1 MNPSDRLV
9 PELVIAGS
17 DSIVA
22 SIPFIIGFAPHNSL
36 VVMWL
41 SAGCVRLTMRLDLP
55 PQGDV
60 SSRDLLSP
68 WIDAVM
74 AQCGSHDEV
83 ILCVAWP
90 PDVMVR
96 DAAGELR
103 SRDLMCALLERLS
116 RTDCLVRDALLMQ
129 SDRWWSF
136 LCEQPECC
144 PASGTPLDR
153 SIADEVAARFAFAGV
168 AQLPD
173 RQAVLDT
180 CAADHERQEV
190 NRALVRKARR
200 KVSVRMS
207 QSLDSA
213 RELEIW
219 REESISQVCECLLAT
234 EPWDSTHDVD
244 VLVALRDV
252 RVRDTAMWHVAQSR
266 SHDSHVAFDRAAEL
280 LRGAPT
286 GAVAPIGTVT
296 ALLAW
301 LIGDGVR
308 AGAALD
314 RVRDEDPAYA
324 LADLLSRSIAAG
336 LSAASWL
343 EMMRGLTREA
353 CRGL

>member
-1 MNPSDRLV
+1 MNSTDRLI
-9 PELVIAGS
+9 PELVIAGP

-22 SIPFIIGFAPHNSL
+22 SIPFIIGFTPHNSL

-41 SAGCVRLTMRLDLP
+41 RAGCVRLTMRLDLP
-55 PQGDV
+55 PEDDA
-60 SSRDLLSP
+60 STRDSLCP

-83 ILCVAWP
+83 ILCVSWSS
-90 PDVMVR
+90 DVMVR

-103 SRDLMCALLERLS
+103 SRDLMGALLEELS
-116 RTDCLVRDALLMQ
+116 RTDCLVRDALLVQ
-129 SDRWWSF
+129 ADRWWSF

-144 PASGTPLDR
+144 PVSGTPLDR
-153 SIADEVAARFAFAGV
+153 SIANEVAARFAFAGV

-180 CAADHERQEV
+180 CAPDHDRQEV
-190 NRALVRKARR
+190 NRSLMRDVRR
-200 KVSVRMS
+200 KTSARMS
-207 QSLDSA
+207 RSPDAA
-213 RELEIW
+213 RELESW
-219 REESISQVCECLLAT
+219 REESISRVHDWLLA
-234 EPWDSTHDVD
+234 PKHSDSAHDVE
-244 VLVALRDV
+244 VLVALRDI
-252 RVRDTAMWHVAQSR
+252 RVRDTVLWQVAQSR
-266 SHDSHVAFDRAAEL
+266 SHDAHVAFERAAEL

-286 GAVAPIGTVT
+286 GAIAPIGTVT

-314 RVRDEDPAYA
+314 RVRDEDFAYP

-343 EMMRGLTREA
+343 EMMRGLTRTA